1 MRKLILIAAM
11 SLLASQAYA
20 GGPRSLSLAATNA
33 SQQTAEPGTTAATPP
48 QAPAAAPTNVQTATT
63 AAASTSPGSDCDDNR
78 DRSGRNSV
86 QCRADC
92 QHKRNDQAETSPAIH
107 RGPRDSRTASARDL
121 LVIANVVLAKAR
133 THYPREKLSHAAAN
147 RQSSPN

>member
-33 SQQTAEPGTTAATPP
+33 SPQTAESRQRQQPRRHKVRRQRPRMSRRRP
-48 QAPAAAPTNVQTATT
+48 QPQLQR
-63 AAASTSPGSDCDDNR
+63 PGSDCDDNR
-78 DRSGRNSV
+78 DRSGRNPV

-92 QHKRNDQAETSPAIH
+92 QNRETTKPKRRQPSTEARVIRELH
-107 RGPRDSRTASARDL
+107 RHG
-121 LVIANVVLAKAR
+121 I
-133 THYPREKLSHAAAN
+133 YW
-147 RQSSPN
+147 